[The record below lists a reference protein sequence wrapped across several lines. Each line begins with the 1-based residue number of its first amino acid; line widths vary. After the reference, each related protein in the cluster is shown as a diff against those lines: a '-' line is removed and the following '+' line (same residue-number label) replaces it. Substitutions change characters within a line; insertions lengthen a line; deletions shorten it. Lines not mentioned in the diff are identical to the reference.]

1 MDRSWVHKN
10 ERRNLLKTDRH
21 ANDWKATRERVLGII
36 YSTLNEYEANQRAGY
51 EGPHPYPNLPSLIFG
66 STNAVKR
73 HLQAVIDWDCQM
85 MKSESFL
92 VDNDVQISRRPASDH
107 LEDMRRPYN
116 RMMNSYS
123 MSHPGNFD
131 IRHNNFLDGL
141 IPPLTFSVTTAGP
154 LGSVP
159 LAEIVETAQAV
170 QSAYMEYSKVVQ
182 ESQWCYDF
190 KKYADRTLPAEI
202 AVFAGDSYFRD
213 YFMAVH
219 QQEAAHILKK
229 YHGFCW

>member
-1 MDRSWVHKN
+1 MDRSWVHQN
-10 ERRNLLKTDRH
+10 ERRNLLMTDRH

-51 EGPHPYPNLPSLIFG
+51 GGPHPYPNLPSLIFG

-73 HLQAVIDWDCQM
+73 HLQAVIDCDYEM
-85 MKSESFL
+85 MKSENFL
-92 VDNDVQISRRPASDH
+92 VDNEVQISRLPASDH

-123 MSHPGNFD
+123 TSHPAMFD
-131 IRHNNFLDGL
+131 VRHNNFLHGL
-141 IPPLTFSVTTAGP
+141 LPPLSFSVETPGP

-159 LAEIVETAQAV
+159 PADIMEKSQAI
-170 QSAYMEYSKVVQ
+170 QAAYMEYSNLVQ
-182 ESQWCYDF
+182 ESQWCYDVR
-190 KKYADRTLPAEI
+190 KYADPTLPAEI

-213 YFMAVH
+213 YFLAVH